1 MIDLYSSATPNGRK
15 ISIMLEE
22 LGVEYNPIFINL
34 EKKEQFSKDFSKIS
48 PSNKIPVIV
57 DKNNNQTVFESGA
70 ILLYLA
76 KKYNKFLNEENYWEI
91 IQWVFF
97 QMAYVGPMLGQAH
110 QYLFYNPG
118 KSKFAEEKTKGYA
131 KHIYD
136 ILDKRLSEQEYFS
149 SKYSIADIAIWPWIA
164 RFERHQVDLNNYP
177 NVLRWYLQISK
188 RPAVIKGYNVVG
200 NFFEIPKP

>member
-149 SKYSIADIAIWPWIA
+149 SEYSIADIAIWPWTA

>member
-22 LGVEYNPIFINL
+22 LGVEYNPIFVNL
-34 EKKEQFSKDFSKIS
+34 EKKEQFSEDFSRIS

-76 KKYNKFLNEENYWEI
+76 KKYNKFLNEQNYWEI

-118 KSKFAEEKTKGYA
+118 KSKFAEEKTKGYV

-136 ILDKRLSEQEYFS
+136 ILDKRLSKQEYFTS
-149 SKYSIADIAIWPWIA
+149 EYSIADIAIWPWTA